1 MAFCSNCGQKL
12 MEGVKFCNNCGT
24 PTGDRQAQKEKI
36 VTPPPIQT
44 AAAEQSTS
52 TKSDEPITNRQTIY
66 DGEIHKCPHCGEVL
80 ESFMAKCPSC
90 GFELNS
96 KKVSSTLQKF
106 IDEINECEKVV
117 AESPNAGKTGWASWS
132 KSKRFWWVILNLLF
146 VCIPLV
152 IYLALP
158 LVTLKSTP
166 KLSSEEKRLASL
178 IENFPFPNDRESILS
193 ALVFAKD
200 KIDFISKE
208 SINRKTAYWMRLWCA
223 KAEQLKQKADM
234 LFPNDT
240 IVKDSYNE
248 ILADETRVNKTI
260 KIKAIVGLVIL
271 VIAVVFCVVRYGG
284 NIGVTDKKD
293 YNATFEWQTTGLFA
307 ELPEPDTNN
316 GKIVM
321 ETEKQINIELYN
333 MSAEDFETY
342 VKKCREAGFTKEVT
356 KNDGVFYATDEDGY
370 DLNMFYDT
378 KKDVLSIHISSYDLS
393 NSGDKGA
400 STETSSGDKTSGNQ
414 TNITEKDNN
423 TVTGN
428 KTLADGVTANSNKYL
443 QIKEV
448 GYSMAGDYLTCV
460 VILNNPSADTVIE
473 MPAFRVTA
481 YDESGKILGSEER
494 ILSVIYP
501 KQDFVDQGTLIEVS
515 KKPHKID
522 VTVLEPED
530 YNITDASAM
539 DHPEHKQMV
548 GQNISVDSDKI
559 TGELFNPNNYKIDSA
574 MITVVFRDGNGNI
587 VSSESEFVDQIP
599 ANGKIPFDISLASDA
614 KTTNNI
620 AVYGYIW

>member
-1 MAFCSNCGQKL
+1 MAYCSNCGQQIEDKA
-12 MEGVKFCNNCGT
+12 KFCSSCGT
-24 PTGDRQAQKEKI
+24 PRTIKQEQTEEKRKT
-36 VTPPPIQT
+36 VY
-44 AAAEQSTS
+44 E
-52 TKSDEPITNRQTIY
+52 
-66 DGEIHKCPHCGEVL
+66 GEIRKCPNCGEIID
-80 ESFMAKCPSC
+80 SFTAKCPAC

-96 KKVSSTLQKF
+96 KRVSSTLQKF
-106 IDEINECEKVV
+106 IDEINECEKAV
-117 AESPNAGKTGWASWS
+117 AGSPSAGKSGWAAWS
-132 KSKRFWWVILNLLF
+132 KSKRFWWVVLNLLF
-146 VCIPLV
+146 VGIPLV

-166 KLSSEEKRLASL
+166 KLTAEEKRLASV

-193 ALVFAKD
+193 ALVFAKE
-200 KIDFISKE
+200 KIDFVSKE
-208 SINRKTAYWMRLWCA
+208 NVNRKNAYWMRLWCA

-234 LFPNDT
+234 MFPNDT
-240 IVKDSYNE
+240 IVRDSYNE
-248 ILADETRVNKTI
+248 IKADENRINKVI
-260 KIKAIVGLVIL
+260 KIKAIVGLVVL
-271 VIAVVFCVVRYGG
+271 VAAIIFLVVRYGSNVG
-284 NIGVTDKKD
+284 ITDNKD

-321 ETEKQINIELYN
+321 ETEKQINVELYN
-333 MSAEDFETY
+333 ISADDFEAY
-342 VKKCREAGFTKEVT
+342 VKKCREVGFTKEVT

-370 DLNMFYDT
+370 DLNIFYDA
-378 KKDVLSIHISSYDLS
+378 KKDVLSIHVSAYDLS
-393 NSGDKGA
+393 NSGDKGT
-400 STETSSGDKTSGNQ
+400 STEVSGGEKTPENQ
-414 TNITEKDNN
+414 TNNTSKDSN
-423 TVTGN
+423 TVSSN
-428 KTLADGVTANSNKYL
+428 QNLADGITANSNKYL

-448 GYSMAGDYLTCV
+448 SYSMAGEYLTCV
-460 VILNNPSADTVIE
+460 VILNNPSTDTVVE

-530 YNITDASAM
+530 YNITVASAM
-539 DHPEHKQMV
+539 EHPEHKQMV

-559 TGELFNPNNYKIDSA
+559 TGELYNPNNYEIDSA
-574 MITVVFRDGNGNI
+574 MITVIFRDGNGKI
-587 VSSESEFVDQIP
+587 VSSEEEFVDQIP

-614 KTTNNI
+614 KTTDNI